1 MKITYVNDSYRDINY
16 MEKPEDTKDH
26 EAELEAE
33 QVATIAEIFNTPLTG
48 SYNWDYLEHENR
60 IKKLYE
66 LGKSLA
72 WDANKDIEWQRSL
85 DWHQLPKRTKPVNE
99 HPLNN
104 YPPYANLSDEDKAL
118 FQWHSQSWIYSQF
131 LHGEQGALLV
141 ASQLVSC
148 APTFNAK
155 LYAASQTFDEARHVE
170 VFNRYIQRK
179 LGFIYPISVP
189 LKSIL
194 DRVLTDKRWDFKFIG
209 MQIIIEGLAL
219 GAFYT
224 IKATTM
230 DPVLRQILELV
241 MRDEARHTAFGI
253 HYLIDHIKTLSGEE
267 VEERAQFAY
276 EACVLSR
283 ERLMQ
288 FEVWQHWGFD
298 IQTCRE
304 ISLNDGLLVSFQKSL
319 FSRIIP
325 NLRRVGLLTER
336 VKEKFD
342 KIGFLAYA
350 DLPDDGDFNWAE
362 LSKPLTT
369 VRKAAVA

>member
-1 MKITYVNDSYRDINY
+1 MNITYVNDSYREINY
-16 MEKPEDTKDH
+16 MEKPDEGMSD
-26 EAELEAE
+26 EPELQAD
-33 QVATIAEIFNTPLTG
+33 QVATVAEIFNTPLTG
-48 SYNWDYLEHENR
+48 SYNWDYVEHENR

-66 LGKSLA
+66 LGKSLS
-72 WDANKDIEWQRSL
+72 WDATKDIEWQRSL
-85 DWHQLPKRTKPVNE
+85 DWHQLPKRTKPVSE

-179 LGFIYPISVP
+179 LGFIYPISAP

-194 DRVLTDKRWDFKFIG
+194 DRVLTDKRWDLKFIG

-219 GAFYT
+219 GAFNT

-241 MRDEARHTAFGI
+241 VRDEARHAAFGI
-253 HYLIDHIKTLSGEE
+253 HYLIDHIKTLSAEE

-298 IQTCRE
+298 VQVCRE
-304 ISLNDGLLVSFQKSL
+304 ISLSDGLLVGFQKSL

-325 NLRRVGLLTER
+325 NLRRVGLLTDS

-342 KIGFLAYA
+342 KIGFLTYA
-350 DLPDDGDFNWAE
+350 DMPDDGDFNWAE
-362 LSKPLTT
+362 LSKPLAPA
-369 VRKAAVA
+369 RKPALA